1 MKDGM
6 RFVDC
11 DMHIMEPQDLFDRY
25 LDPAFKDR
33 ISSTIGADGTA
44 RANWYIDGIHPS
56 EDTELSQ
63 YRKRIRPQTAGRIDS
78 QPLLGKPH

>member
-25 LDPAFKDR
+25 LDSGFKDR
-33 ISSTIGADGTA
+33 SRRWLGQMGRRGRTGT
-44 RANWYIDGIHPS
+44 
-56 EDTELSQ
+56 
-63 YRKRIRPQTAGRIDS
+63 
-78 QPLLGKPH
+78 

>member
-25 LDPAFKDR
+25 LDPK
-33 ISSTIGADGTA
+33 
-44 RANWYIDGIHPS
+44 
-56 EDTELSQ
+56 
-63 YRKRIRPQTAGRIDS
+63 YRDPRLFYGRRRRRL
-78 QPLLGKPH
+78 PG